1 MNEMRMM
8 HTRVGLQEDHCFVVV
23 TMMSRQNVQVLCT
36 KRCCWNCYFEL
47 RTDFPTHPSSTSNGG
62 TLDGSWTVTQKE
74 KAIEHRCTVR
84 GPLDTKSTPLRR
96 VERRGQAATT
106 RTAIGWS
113 VVGSRRTPHE
123 KEEKKRSKNLTE
135 HPPLC
140 RTIGRRHTTESL
152 SALAGSLLLPAQSVG
167 AWPTTF
173 FLFFLIFLSLRSFNS
188 NHQSVNNIKS
198 SQRDVYESLAL
209 LNRSS
214 HRASFLQKWKC
225 ALHYFEFWNNIM
237 KESASTRLK
246 SVAYS
251 RLWHTNSNG
260 K

>member
-47 RTDFPTHPSSTSNGG
+47 RTDVPTHPTSTSNGR

-113 VVGSRRTPHE
+113 GLTSNTTRKWRKKKIKELDWTSSIVSNNWSETHDRVPLGSGWFSPSASPVCGSVTDDFFLLFF
-123 KEEKKRSKNLTE
+123 NL
-135 HPPLC
+135 
-140 RTIGRRHTTESL
+140 SL
-152 SALAGSLLLPAQSVG
+152 S
-167 AWPTTF
+167 
-173 FLFFLIFLSLRSFNS
+173 
-188 NHQSVNNIKS
+188 
-198 SQRDVYESLAL
+198 
-209 LNRSS
+209 
-214 HRASFLQKWKC
+214 SFLQ
-225 ALHYFEFWNNIM
+225 FESPVR
-237 KESASTRLK
+237 E
-246 SVAYS
+246 
-251 RLWHTNSNG
+251 
-260 K
+260 